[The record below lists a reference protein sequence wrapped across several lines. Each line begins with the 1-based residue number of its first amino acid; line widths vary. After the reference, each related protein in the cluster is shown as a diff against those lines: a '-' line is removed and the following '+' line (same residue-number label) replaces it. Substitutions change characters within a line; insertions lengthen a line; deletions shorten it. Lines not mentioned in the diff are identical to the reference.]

1 MTIQCFDIH
10 STKEKQY
17 GFRAELPRSVS
28 PASASDGVPASP
40 LVVACLGDEPY
51 NPANRPL
58 VEQADWLMA
67 EAFCLYAD
75 RETFK
80 PYEKSHSTA
89 LDAGRL
95 ASQLGVRHLILYHTE
110 EKTLATRKV
119 AYAQE
124 AAQQYDGPVLV
135 PDDLEVIPLD

>member
-1 MTIQCFDIH
+1 MNQIIMLGTGNATVTQCYNTCFLLET
-10 STKEKQY
+10 STT
-17 GFRAELPRSVS
+17 RL
-28 PASASDGVPASP
+28 
-40 LVVACLGDEPY
+40 
-51 NPANRPL
+51 L

-95 ASQLGVRHLILYHTE
+95 ASELGVRHLILYHTE

>member
-1 MTIQCFDIH
+1 M
-10 STKEKQY
+10 
-17 GFRAELPRSVS
+17 
-28 PASASDGVPASP
+28 
-40 LVVACLGDEPY
+40 VACLGDEPY

-95 ASQLGVRHLILYHTE
+95 ASELGVRHLILYHTE
-110 EKTLATRKV
+110 EKTLTTRKV
-119 AYAQE
+119 AYTRE